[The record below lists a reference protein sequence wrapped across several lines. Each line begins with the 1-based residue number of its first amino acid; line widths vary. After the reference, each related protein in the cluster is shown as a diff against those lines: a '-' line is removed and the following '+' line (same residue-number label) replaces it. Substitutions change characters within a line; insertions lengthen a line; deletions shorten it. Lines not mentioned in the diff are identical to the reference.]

1 MYVTGK
7 KQHQKMLEYAER
19 SVVDQKISAQIFTFR
34 QMAMATNNFC
44 IENLVGEGGF
54 GRVYKG
60 YIEGIDK
67 VLYRK
72 RSFDLFCKFVF
83 LTFLFCFNQMVAVK
97 QLDRN
102 GMQGNREFLS
112 EVFMLSLVD
121 HLNLVDLIGY
131 CADGDQRI
139 LVYEYMAG
147 GSLEDHLLG
156 KYIWRLSL

>member
-1 MYVTGK
+1 MSNVQRPTRICIYLLSSCVCMYVTGK

-72 RSFDLFCKFVF
+72 
-83 LTFLFCFNQMVAVK
+83 
-97 QLDRN
+97 
-102 GMQGNREFLS
+102 
-112 EVFMLSLVD
+112 
-121 HLNLVDLIGY
+121 
-131 CADGDQRI
+131 
-139 LVYEYMAG
+139 
-147 GSLEDHLLG
+147 
-156 KYIWRLSL
+156 